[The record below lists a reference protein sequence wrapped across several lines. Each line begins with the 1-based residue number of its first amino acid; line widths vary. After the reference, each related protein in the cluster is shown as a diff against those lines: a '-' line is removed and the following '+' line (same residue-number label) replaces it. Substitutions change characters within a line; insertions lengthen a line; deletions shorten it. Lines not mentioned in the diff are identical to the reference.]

1 MKHLFLYIVIL
12 FFELPCSSQT
22 TLYFKLTRK
31 IVQGVSYN
39 SVSGGQFISFNKKD
53 DYESICYESDKY
65 GSVINDSKLKCQVYE
80 DGVYT
85 YYGKS
90 YWGNNTYFS
99 FNSDKSVMNVTT
111 PSGDTYIYKRSTA
124 PANVTTCSLIRN
136 RTTSGGSSVTVAPSY
151 GGNSSYT
158 PQHNGNGSSSTSNYG
173 PRKRVEYYA
182 DCSFCH
188 GTGRCKTCSGNG
200 YYPYSF
206 GSGYIN
212 CPNCKNPGNNSRRGN
227 GVCAHCQNGKVKKHR
242 YE

>member
-1 MKHLFLYIVIL
+1 MKQILLLVFVLFSIIGQA
-12 FFELPCSSQT
+12 QT
-22 TLYFKLTRK
+22 TYYYKLTRQ
-31 IVQGVSYN
+31 IVNGQSSNKVT
-39 SVSGGQFISFNKKD
+39 GGQFVSFSKD
-53 DYESICYESDKY
+53 NEGNSACYESDRQGYQVNNSRLKY
-65 GSVINDSKLKCQVYE
+65 NCAQNGI
-80 DGVYT
+80 YT
-85 YYGKS
+85 YQGTA

-151 GGNSSYT
+151 GGNSSYI
-158 PQHNGNGSSSTSNYG
+158 PQHNGNGSSSTGNYG

-182 DCSFCH
+182 DCSFCL
-188 GTGRCKTCSGNG
+188 GTGRCKTCGGNG

-227 GVCAHCQNGKVKKHR
+227 GVCAHCQNGRVKKHR

>member
-1 MKHLFLYIVIL
+1 MRAIIL
-12 FFELPCSSQT
+12 ILSFIYFSISQAQT
-22 TLYFKLTRK
+22 TYYYVLTRQ
-31 IVQGVSYN
+31 IVNGQSSKNVT
-39 SVSGGQFISFNKKD
+39 GGQFVSFTKGD
-53 DYESICYESDKY
+53 QGRSVCYESNKQGYQVNNSILKY
-65 GSVINDSKLKCQVYE
+65 DSYK
-80 DGVYT
+80 DGIVT
-85 YYGKS
+85 YRGFA

-136 RTTSGGSSVTVAPSY
+136 RTISGGSSVTVAPSY